1 MLTILPQSPIIA
13 NKTKTGVNI
22 SKIGYNKFLK
32 CLKNKI
38 FSFNFVLKLNKKIGP
53 KPINIIR
60 GYLIKLS
67 NIIASEFVINCEVI
81 DDLENN
87 IPHDI

>member
-13 NKTKTGVNI
+13 NKTKSGVNA

-38 FSFNFVLKLNKKIGP
+38 FSFNFVLKLNKRIGP

-67 NIIASEFVINCEVI
+67 NIIAS
-81 DDLENN
+81 
-87 IPHDI
+87 

>member
-13 NKTKTGVNI
+13 NKTKTGVNT

-38 FSFNFVLKLNKKIGP
+38 FSFNFVLKLNKKIGQ

-67 NIIASEFVINCEVI
+67 NKTSS
-81 DDLENN
+81 
-87 IPHDI
+87 

>member
-13 NKTKTGVNI
+13 NKTKTGVNT

-60 GYLIKLS
+60 GYLIRPS
-67 NIIASEFVINCEVI
+67 NVAA
-81 DDLENN
+81 L
-87 IPHDI
+87 